1 MMLELNIQNTFGVLT
16 ASGTLGRKISKALI
30 GALTTSGVVS
40 SIKRFIVSLAGTL
53 ASSGVIIGFVKRFR
67 VLTDFVGRTLSDI
80 IGRNLSDDNDEF
92 RELK

>member
-30 GALTTSGVVS
+30 GALTTSGAVVS
-40 SIKRFIVSLAGTL
+40 ILTIFRSLAGTL
-53 ASSGVIIGFVKRFR
+53 ASSGVIIGLVKRFR
-67 VLTDFVGRTLSDI
+67 VLTDFAGRTLSDI
-80 IGRNLSDDNDEF
+80 IKRDLKDFTG